1 VGLRR
6 ADSGNLSSA
15 SSVVHI
21 QCSFFLSGF
30 VSFVSMSFHL
40 FMLRSV
46 LMFPKFCGFFFCFC
60 FDESAF
66 GVLNVYAKRNF
77 YGV

>member
-1 VGLRR
+1 
-6 ADSGNLSSA
+6 
-15 SSVVHI
+15 
-21 QCSFFLSGF
+21 
-30 VSFVSMSFHL
+30 MSFHL

-46 LMFPKFCGFFFCFC
+46 LMFPKFCGFFCFC
-60 FDESAF
+60 FDESAL